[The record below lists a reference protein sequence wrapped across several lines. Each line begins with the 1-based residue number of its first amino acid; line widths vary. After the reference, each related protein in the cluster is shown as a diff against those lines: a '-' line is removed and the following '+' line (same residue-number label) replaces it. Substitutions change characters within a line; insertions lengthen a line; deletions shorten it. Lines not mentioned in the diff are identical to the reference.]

1 MIPSFSRAPLR
12 SRLWYLPLIAVF
24 LLGAADSKKKG
35 CSCKPDEEP
44 VEEEAVVEVQAVE
57 VPLQV
62 TSIDPATGEA
72 GQRFDAR
79 VYGSAFEAGARVHIG
94 DMQGMNPRVV
104 DDNTISLTVP
114 GMSEGTYDVIVTNP
128 GGDRATL
135 RRGMRIESSLPDCS
149 FLRLYFEF
157 DQARL
162 VSDASVALDGFM
174 ECYQATQSR
183 ITIEGHCDERG
194 TVEYNLALGQR
205 RAAAVERY
213 MATRGVSSSRLE
225 SLSYGEERP
234 VDQGHSESAWSHN
247 RRVDIY
253 VGN

>member
-1 MIPSFSRAPLR
+1 MIPSRARAPSR
-12 SRLWYLPLIAVF
+12 SRLWYLPLIALC
-24 LLGAADSKKKG
+24 LLGAKDPNKKG
-35 CSCKPDEEP
+35 CSCKPEEPP
-44 VEEEAVVEVQAVE
+44 VEEEVVVEVQPVE

-62 TSIDPATGEA
+62 TSIDPATGES

-79 VYGSAFEAGARVHIG
+79 VYGSAFQAGAHVHIG
-94 DMQGMNPRVV
+94 DLQALSPRVV
-104 DDNTISLTVP
+104 DENTIALTVP
-114 GMSEGTYDVIVTNP
+114 GMDAGTYDVIVTNP
-128 GGDRATL
+128 SGDRATL

-162 VSDASVALDGFM
+162 VPDATTALDKFM
-174 ECYQATQSR
+174 ECYQTTSSR
-183 ITIEGHCDERG
+183 ITVEGHCDERG

-205 RAAAVERY
+205 RASTVERY
-213 MATRGVSSSRLE
+213 LATHGVSSSRLE
-225 SLSYGEERP
+225 SISYGEERP
-234 VDQGHSESAWSHN
+234 VDPAHNESAWAHN